1 VGACSG
7 QGCGGGQYSVTS
19 QNILSLSGANKG
31 IRIESGIQSWK
42 VASANSFNNPTNYD
56 PGDSGNY
63 TNKRSQD
70 AGLGAC
76 KVWIPTTSPM
86 HGAGEGG
93 ADIGANVLYRYQDG
107 QLTQAPLWDPSSGRF
122 PCGAVV
128 SGVND
133 NEGDSCIGVHKRLN
147 VNTNGCGFPQ
157 GYGAGGPGPLPTPTH
172 LRVLGS
178 Q

>member
-1 VGACSG
+1 NGLAVGACSG
-7 QGCGGGQYSVTS
+7 QGCGGGQYSITS
-19 QNILSLSGANKG
+19 SNVLSLSGANKG

-42 VASANSFNNPTNYD
+42 VASTNSFNNPINYD

-76 KVWIPTTSPM
+76 KVWIPTSSPM

-93 ADIGANVLYRYQDG
+93 GDIGANVLYRYQDG
-107 QLTQAPLWDPSSGRF
+107 QLTQAPLWDPASGRF
-122 PCGAVV
+122 PCGAVIG
-128 SGVND
+128 GVND
-133 NEGDSCIGVHKRLN
+133 NEGDSCSGVHKRLN

-157 GYGAGGPGPLPTPTH
+157 GYGA
-172 LRVLGS
+172 
-178 Q
+178 